1 MDKNKLNINQ
11 NKNHKNKERKTTPQ
25 YNFKKDFL
33 NNINF
38 DKNKNEKIRASFP
51 IQQKE
56 KELNSYIEK
65 KKYVIPKNKK
75 YIRNLSSKNPIENRL
90 FYNVPLQKFNSNE
103 YNNYNK
109 MKQKINQ
116 NKSSPKFKKVNYIE
130 IYRKNS
136 NNQIIRNNI
145 PLIHINLSNS
155 IRRKNQ
161 NPKIQNLTPNQTL
174 KKTSQK
180 SNNFDQNKL
189 KTIHLNNIK
198 NKTSNINSNQN
209 LNSHSNQN
217 SNPYL
222 NSNSNLNSNQNQTST
237 SNINSNQNQI
247 SNPNTNPNEKN
258 ENIKIESTSEI
269 KKENSQNEKKLYID
283 YYYKEDPNITSRE
296 KMEDF
301 HSIIPN
307 LSLNPL
313 ISYFAI
319 FDGHNGDKPALYCM
333 NNFHKI
339 ILQNLK
345 INNFD
350 IEKSLINSYE
360 KIDNEI
366 SKENYNEES
375 GTTSTTLLIY
385 EKLNEKYFA
394 CANVGDSQC
403 YLIKKN
409 SVIKISKDHKCN
421 DKSEVD
427 RIKKCGGMVFNG
439 RVFGTLM
446 LTRSIGDREM
456 KNYGVCSIPYV
467 NICKICDDDL
477 YFVIASDGVWDVI
490 NEDDIFNICIQGNCC
505 KDICEEIIRKSI
517 DDGTKDNV
525 SCIVVK
531 V

>member
-1 MDKNKLNINQ
+1 MDKNKLNMKQ
-11 NKNHKNKERKTTPQ
+11 NKKYKNKERKTTPQ

-38 DKNKNEKIRASFP
+38 DKNKNEQIRASFS

-56 KELNSYIEK
+56 KELNPYIEK

-130 IYRKNS
+130 IYRKTS

-174 KKTSQK
+174 KKKPQT
-180 SNNFDQNKL
+180 SNNIDQNKL
-189 KTIHLNNIK
+189 KTIHLKNII
-198 NKTSNINSNQN
+198 NKTSNQ
-209 LNSHSNQN
+209 
-217 SNPYL
+217 
-222 NSNSNLNSNQNQTST
+222 NSNLNSNPN
-237 SNINSNQNQI
+237 NNNNQNE
-247 SNPNTNPNEKN
+247 NEKKKEEKN
-258 ENIKIESTSEI
+258 ENLKTESKSEEKIENT
-269 KKENSQNEKKLYID
+269 KKEKKLYTD

-313 ISYFAI
+313 ISYFGI

-333 NNFHKI
+333 NNFHNI
-339 ILQNLK
+339 ILKNLK
-345 INNFD
+345 INNYD
-350 IEKSLINSYE
+350 IEKSLIDSYQN
-360 KIDNEI
+360 IDDEI

-409 SVIKISKDHKCN
+409 SVLKISKDHKCN

-427 RIKKCGGMVFNG
+427 RIKKSGGMVFNG

-456 KNYGVCSIPYV
+456 KDYGVCSTPFV
-467 NICKICDDDL
+467 NIIKIMDN
-477 YFVIASDGVWDVI
+477 FKFIIIASDGIWDVI
-490 NEDDIFNICIQGNCC
+490 NDDELFNISKLNLNCDEMS
-505 KDICEEIIRKSI
+505 KKIIDLSLEKNSM
-517 DDGTKDNV
+517 DNL
-525 SCIVVK
+525 SCIVIK
-531 V
+531 L

>member
-1 MDKNKLNINQ
+1 MKQ
-11 NKNHKNKERKTTPQ
+11 NKKYKNKERKTTPQ

-38 DKNKNEKIRASFP
+38 DKNKNEQIRASFS
-51 IQQKE
+51 IQQRE
-56 KELNSYIEK
+56 KELNPYIEK

-103 YNNYNK
+103 YNNYNR
-109 MKQKINQ
+109 MKQKINI

-130 IYRKNS
+130 IYRKTS

-174 KKTSQK
+174 KKKPQT
-180 SNNFDQNKL
+180 SNNIQQNQL
-189 KTIHLNNIK
+189 KTIHLNNIT
-198 NKTSNINSNQN
+198 NNTSSNQ
-209 LNSHSNQN
+209 
-217 SNPYL
+217 
-222 NSNSNLNSNQNQTST
+222 NSNLNSN
-237 SNINSNQNQI
+237 SNNNQN
-247 SNPNTNPNEKN
+247 EKEEKEEKKEKEEIKEKEEKEEKK
-258 ENIKIESTSEI
+258 ENLKIESTSND
-269 KKENSQNEKKLYID
+269 KNENNENEKKLYID

-333 NNFHKI
+333 NNFHNI
-339 ILQNLK
+339 ILKNLK
-345 INNFD
+345 INNYD
-350 IEKSLINSYE
+350 IEKSLINSYQN
-360 KIDNEI
+360 IDEEI

-385 EKLNEKYFA
+385 EKLNEKYYA

-409 SVIKISKDHKCN
+409 SVLKISKDHKCN

-427 RIKKCGGMVFNG
+427 RIKKSGGMVFNG

-456 KNYGVCSIPYV
+456 KNYGVCSIPDV
-467 NICKICDDDL
+467 NISKITEDDL
-477 YFVIASDGVWDVI
+477 YFIIASDGVWDVI
-490 NEDDIFNICIQGNCC
+490 NEDDIFNICIQGNCS

>member
-38 DKNKNEKIRASFP
+38 DKNINEKIRASFP

-103 YNNYNK
+103 YNIYNK

-174 KKTSQK
+174 KKKPQT
-180 SNNFDQNKL
+180 SNNIDQNKL
-189 KTIHLNNIK
+189 KTIHLKNII
-198 NKTSNINSNQN
+198 NKTSNQ
-209 LNSHSNQN
+209 
-217 SNPYL
+217 
-222 NSNSNLNSNQNQTST
+222 NSNLNSNPN
-237 SNINSNQNQI
+237 NNNNQNE
-247 SNPNTNPNEKN
+247 NEKKKEEKN
-258 ENIKIESTSEI
+258 ENLKNESKSEDKIENT
-269 KKENSQNEKKLYID
+269 KKEKKLYTD

-313 ISYFAI
+313 ISYFGI

-333 NNFHKI
+333 NNFHNI
-339 ILQNLK
+339 ILKNLK
-345 INNFD
+345 INNYD
-350 IEKSLINSYE
+350 IEKSLIDSYQN
-360 KIDNEI
+360 IDNEI

-409 SVIKISKDHKCN
+409 SVLKISKDHKCN

-427 RIKKCGGMVFNG
+427 RIKKSGGMVFNG

-467 NICKICDDDL
+467 NISKISEDDL
-477 YFVIASDGVWDVI
+477 YFIIASDGVWDVI
-490 NEDDIFNICIQGNCC
+490 NEDDIFNICIQGNCS

-517 DDGTKDNV
+517 DEGTKDNV

>member
-1 MDKNKLNINQ
+1 MDKNKLNMKQ
-11 NKNHKNKERKTTPQ
+11 NKKYKNKERKTTPQ

-38 DKNKNEKIRASFP
+38 DKNKNEQIRASFS

-56 KELNSYIEK
+56 KELNPYIEK

-130 IYRKNS
+130 IYRKTS

-174 KKTSQK
+174 KKKPQT
-180 SNNFDQNKL
+180 SNNIDQNKL
-189 KTIHLNNIK
+189 KTIHLKNII
-198 NKTSNINSNQN
+198 NKT
-209 LNSHSNQN
+209 SNQN
-217 SNPYL
+217 SNLISIPNY
-222 NSNSNLNSNQNQTST
+222 NQNEKKKE
-237 SNINSNQNQI
+237 
-247 SNPNTNPNEKN
+247 EKN
-258 ENIKIESTSEI
+258 ENLKTESKSEEKIENT
-269 KKENSQNEKKLYID
+269 KKEKKLYTD

-313 ISYFAI
+313 ISYFGI

-333 NNFHKI
+333 NNFHNI
-339 ILQNLK
+339 ILKNLK
-345 INNFD
+345 INNYD
-350 IEKSLINSYE
+350 IEKSLIDSYQN
-360 KIDNEI
+360 IDDEI

-409 SVIKISKDHKCN
+409 SVLKISKDHKCN

-427 RIKKCGGMVFNG
+427 RIKKSGGMVFNG

-467 NICKICDDDL
+467 NISKISDDDL
-477 YFVIASDGVWDVI
+477 YFIIASDGVWDVI
-490 NEDDIFNICIQGNCC
+490 NEDDIFNICIQGNCS

-517 DDGTKDNV
+517 DEGTKDNV